1 MNDGKSTISKQ
12 LVEIF
17 ENVMQVEHE
26 FVNTN
31 VGKKLSMSEIHTI
44 SAVGSDML
52 CSMGEIAE
60 KLHITVG
67 TLTVAINNLVHKG
80 YVERYKSE
88 KDRRIVKLGL
98 TKQGKVIFNA
108 HEAFHKNLVDAM
120 IEDLSEEE
128 QVVVSK
134 AMLNLKGFVDRGY
147 QSIQTAKH

>member
-98 TKQGKVIFNA
+98 TKQGKVIFSA
-108 HEAFHKNLVDAM
+108 HEC
-120 IEDLSEEE
+120 
-128 QVVVSK
+128 
-134 AMLNLKGFVDRGY
+134 
-147 QSIQTAKH
+147 

>member
-1 MNDGKSTISKQ
+1 
-12 LVEIF
+12 
-17 ENVMQVEHE
+17 
-26 FVNTN
+26 
-31 VGKKLSMSEIHTI
+31 
-44 SAVGSDML
+44 ML

-98 TKQGKVIFNA
+98 TKQGKVIFSA

>member
-60 KLHITVG
+60 KLHITV
-67 TLTVAINNLVHKG
+67 AINNLVHKG

-98 TKQGKVIFNA
+98 TKQGKVIFSA